1 MNREQIIETMAR
13 GMFDACP
20 PLRLTGE
27 PIQWD
32 DTKSFTPMNC
42 RADAAAALSAL
53 EAAGLVIVPVEPGEM
68 FVRNRELKGVTI
80 HDFPS
85 GTGTNAMTPEY
96 VIEQLRLRAR
106 FRDEYATPFDPN
118 LDNEAARVIEE
129 QAAEIAKF
137 REGIAEGKEM
147 ALEFARILK
156 GQAVLLDAQKGPRE
170 LVAKSRILSAEYE
183 TLSAEYEALSRR
195 LPL

>member
-53 EAAGLVIVPVEPGEM
+53 EAAGLVVVPVEPSSAMIRDG
-68 FVRNRELKGVTI
+68 VSYRLSTKIGGDNRWPEDTAALYTAMIKAAL
-80 HDFPS
+80 DPDRDSS
-85 GTGTNAMTPEY
+85 G
-96 VIEQLRLRAR
+96 
-106 FRDEYATPFDPN
+106 
-118 LDNEAARVIEE
+118 
-129 QAAEIAKF
+129 
-137 REGIAEGKEM
+137 
-147 ALEFARILK
+147 
-156 GQAVLLDAQKGPRE
+156 
-170 LVAKSRILSAEYE
+170 
-183 TLSAEYEALSRR
+183 
-195 LPL
+195 